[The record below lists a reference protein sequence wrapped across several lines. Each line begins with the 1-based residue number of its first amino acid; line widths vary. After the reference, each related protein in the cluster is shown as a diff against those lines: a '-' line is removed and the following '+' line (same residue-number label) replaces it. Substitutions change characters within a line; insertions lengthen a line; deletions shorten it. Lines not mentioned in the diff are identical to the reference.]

1 MKRVLVFPCGSE
13 IGLEVQRALAES
25 RHFEVIGA
33 SSVPDH
39 GRFVYKNYVGDV
51 PDVDS
56 DQFVPRMNELVVSRG
71 IDYIVPA
78 HDSVVLK
85 LARNQES
92 LRAVAVTSDVRTC
105 EVCRS
110 KALTYRVL
118 EGIVPT
124 PRSYHGGDFPVFP
137 VFLKPDVGQGS
148 RGTVKALSQEE
159 IEFHVRRD
167 PTLLRLEY
175 LPGAE
180 YTVDCFTD
188 RHGRLLFSGA
198 RLRRRIQGGISV
210 NSAEVRDPR
219 FGEIAERINA
229 TLPLRG
235 AWFFQVK
242 ERATGELVLL
252 EIAPRIA
259 GTMALFRVDGVNF
272 VQLSLFDRMGMPVTV
287 LRNNLPVEIDRALA
301 ARFRLGH
308 QYSRVYVDLDDT
320 LIIDGRVNTA
330 LIAFLYQARNQGKR
344 ITLLSRH
351 RRDLRQT
358 LHAAALS
365 EDLFDEVQLIGDT
378 ASKSAYIVGTDAI
391 FIDDSF
397 AERQEVSHAR
407 GIPVFSLDAVEAL
420 VA

>member
-39 GRFVYKNYVGDV
+39 GRFAYENYVDDI

-56 DQFVPRMNELVVSRG
+56 EQFIPRLNDLVVSRG

-85 LARNQES
+85 LARNQQT
-92 LRAVAVTSDVRTC
+92 LRAVVVTSDERTC

-110 KALTYRVL
+110 KALTYRVF

-124 PRSYHGGDFPVFP
+124 PRTYQDGDTPTFP
-137 VFLKPDVGQGS
+137 VFLKPDIGQGS
-148 RGTVKALSQEE
+148 KGTVKALTQEE
-159 IEFHVRRD
+159 IDFHVRRD

-188 RHGRLLFSGA
+188 RHGRLLFTGA
-198 RLRRRIQGGISV
+198 RLRRRVQGGISV
-210 NSAEVRDPR
+210 NSMEVRHPR
-219 FGEIAERINA
+219 FGEIAERING

-242 ERATGELVLL
+242 ERATGELVLM
-252 EIAPRIA
+252 EIAPRVA
-259 GTMALFRVDGVNF
+259 GTMALFRADGVNF

-287 LRNNLPVEIDRALA
+287 LRNNLPVEIDRALS

-308 QYSRVYVDLDDT
+308 QYNSVYVDLDDT
-320 LIIDGRVNTA
+320 LIVHGRVNTA
-330 LIAFLYQARNQGKR
+330 LIAFVYQARNHGKR
-344 ITLLSRH
+344 IILLSRH
-351 RRDLRQT
+351 RRDVRQT
-358 LHAAALS
+358 LRAAALS

-378 ASKSAYIVGTDAI
+378 ARKSAYIVGTDAI

-397 AERQEVSHAR
+397 AERREVAQAC